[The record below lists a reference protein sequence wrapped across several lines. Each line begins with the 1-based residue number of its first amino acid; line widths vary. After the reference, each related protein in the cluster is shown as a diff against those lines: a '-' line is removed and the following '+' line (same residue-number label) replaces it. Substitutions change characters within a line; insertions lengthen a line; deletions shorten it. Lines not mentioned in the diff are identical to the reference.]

1 MISTHLIY
9 FELACVG
16 FVLTSWR
23 TVPISALWPL
33 VFNFVFL
40 ASEEIDSSMEKK
52 RQPNNTF
59 TPIGQVLD
67 SILDQCRSETA
78 GGILNLVHV
87 WEKAVGPPISDNA
100 KPFAVKGSLLLVH
113 VSSSA
118 WLHQLRFLKIELL
131 EKLNHSLKNERIE
144 DIKFK
149 IGLI

>member
-1 MISTHLIY
+1 
-9 FELACVG
+9 
-16 FVLTSWR
+16 
-23 TVPISALWPL
+23 
-33 VFNFVFL
+33 
-40 ASEEIDSSMEKK
+40 MEKK
-52 RQPNNTF
+52 RQPNSTF

-67 SILDQCRSETA
+67 SILDQCRSESG
-78 GGILNLVHV
+78 GGILHLVHV
-87 WEKAVGPPISDNA
+87 WEKAVGPPISDNT

-118 WLHQLRFLKIELL
+118 WLHQLRFLKAELL